1 MVGGSPGEDVE
12 TYLKNCPNI
21 SFIGV
26 NSYFCA
32 EWRPDNSC
40 ARPSEASIDELR
52 APLLRYRVGRNFP
65 PITETNSGA
74 TPTASTLAHLPIGE
88 FVRPTLPPRQL
99 TLSIP
104 APYSPYS

>member
-52 APLLRYRVGRNFP
+52 APLLRYRVGRNLPAVYRTKMKTYPTPSRP
-65 PITETNSGA
+65 PYPPLREIRAPLLCPIAHTI
-74 TPTASTLAHLPIGE
+74 PYPPPHIAS
-88 FVRPTLPPRQL
+88 V
-99 TLSIP
+99 
-104 APYSPYS
+104 